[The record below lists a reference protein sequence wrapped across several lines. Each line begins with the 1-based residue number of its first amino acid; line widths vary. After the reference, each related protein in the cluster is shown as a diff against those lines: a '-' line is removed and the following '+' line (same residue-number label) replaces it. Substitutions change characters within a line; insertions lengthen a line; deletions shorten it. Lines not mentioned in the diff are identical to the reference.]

1 MNSVTGLLLKVGK
14 IHILSIYY
22 LIPPRGSAS
31 PVLLSVSKVVF
42 EVVGVDL
49 PIKVLLTSGAGVIVI
64 LFSVIAGAIRVVIFV
79 LFNSIESDGIPSCAN
94 IG

>member
-1 MNSVTGLLLKVGK
+1 
-14 IHILSIYY
+14 
-22 LIPPRGSAS
+22 
-31 PVLLSVSKVVF
+31 VVF

-49 PIKVLLTSGAGVIVI
+49 PINVLLTSSAGVTVI
-64 LFSVIAGAIRVVIFV
+64 FSVIVGEVEVVIFV